1 MELKK
6 ILSGKYAFLF
16 AMLFAVIIGAG
27 GGLGAVLFKYLI
39 YLVQY
44 LAFDLLGGVLT
55 DTFGSWGFIF
65 IPAIGG
71 LFVGLVIYYGAR
83 EAKGHGVPE
92 VMDAMANKGGRI
104 RPKIVVV
111 KTLASALCIGS
122 GGSVGRE
129 GPIVQIGSALGSTVG
144 QLFKLPTPWIR
155 TLVACGAAAGISATF
170 NTPLAGALFAYE
182 LLMPSFAMIGFSSI
196 VISAVVANVV
206 AINFLGRDSV
216 FNMSGIAAMS
226 DSRELFVYILMG
238 FAVALVGYLYVKTIN
253 LSENLFE
260 KVTKVPEWVLPVFGG
275 LMVGVMALYSKDLMG
290 VGYGKV
296 PWKAVASLDQ
306 AIDGTIALKV
316 LFFMVVMKIIANA
329 TTIGSGGSGGVF
341 APSLFIGGMIGGIF
355 GYIAQFF
362 FPEVHI
368 GTFAIVGGGAFFAA
382 VARAPITSILM
393 ILELTR
399 NYSLVVPVMITVV
412 IANEVYGFIN
422 KETIY
427 TEKLIRRGTDILG
440 MGTARLATGVKVEDI
455 MMEVEAP
462 VLPSTPIE
470 DLPRIFKETDHLGLL
485 VVNENEEL
493 IGIVTHT
500 DYDRYK
506 ASGEILSVVDE
517 ICTKKLK
524 KAYPDQTVNEILNW
538 GINSDIARIP
548 VVSIEDET
556 KLIGIIRRESFL
568 RAWKMAYKKGERSIL

>member
-1 MELKK
+1 MKK
-6 ILSGKYAFLF
+6 ILAGKYAFLM
-16 AMLFAVIIGAG
+16 AVVFAVTIGTGAG
-27 GGLGAVLFKYLI
+27 FGALLFKKLI
-39 YLVQY
+39 FYVQY
-44 LAFDLLGGVLT
+44 LAFDLLGGILEN
-55 DTFGSWGFIF
+55 TFGSWGFIF
-65 IPAIGG
+65 VPAIGG
-71 LFVGLVIYYGAR
+71 LLVGLVIYYGAR

-144 QLFKLPTPWIR
+144 QILKLPTPWIR

-196 VISAVVANVV
+196 VISAVIGNVV
-206 AINFLGRDSV
+206 AIHFLGRDSV

-226 DSRELFVYILMG
+226 DSRELVIYVLLG
-238 FAVALVGYLYVKTIN
+238 LTVALIGFLFVKAIN
-253 LSENLFE
+253 FSEDLFE
-260 KVTKVPEWVLPVFGG
+260 SIKKIPEWLMPVFGG
-275 LMVGVMALYSKDLMG
+275 LIVGVLALYSKDLMG
-290 VGYGKV
+290 VGYGDV
-296 PWKAVASLDQ
+296 PWKAMASLDQ
-306 AIDGTIALKV
+306 AIDGTIPLKI
-316 LFFMVVMKIIANA
+316 LFFMVFLKIIANA

-341 APSLFIGGMIGGIF
+341 APSLFIGGMVGGIF

-362 FPEVHI
+362 FPDVHI
-368 GTFAIVGGGAFFAA
+368 GTYAIVGGGAFFAA
-382 VARAPITSILM
+382 VGRAPITSILM

-412 IANEVYGFIN
+412 LANEMFRFIN

-455 MMEVEAP
+455 MLEIESTI
-462 VLPSTPIE
+462 LPSTPIE
-470 DLPRIFKETDHLGLL
+470 DLPGIFKSTDHMGLL
-485 VVNENEEL
+485 VVNEKDEL
-493 IGIVTHT
+493 VGIVTHT

-506 ASGEILSVVDE
+506 ASGENLSIVDE

-524 KAYPDQTVNEILNW
+524 KAYPDQTVNEIMNW

-548 VVSIEDET
+548 VVSIEDDT

-568 RAWKMAYKKGERSIL
+568 RAWKMAYTKGERSIL

>member
-1 MELKK
+1 MNIKK
-6 ILSGKYAFLF
+6 LLSGKYAFLL
-16 AMLFAVIIGAG
+16 AVLFAVTIGIGAG
-27 GGLGAVLFKYLI
+27 FGAIAFKYLI
-39 YLVQY
+39 YFVQY
-44 LAFDLLGGVLT
+44 LAFDLLGGVLQN
-55 DTFGSWGFIF
+55 TFGSWGFIF

-71 LFVGLVIYYGAR
+71 LLVGLVIYYGAR

-144 QLFKLPTPWIR
+144 QLLKLPTPWIR

-226 DSRELFVYILMG
+226 DSRELFIYILLG
-238 FAVALVGYLYVKTIN
+238 LSVAFIGYVYVKTIN
-253 LSENLFE
+253 LSEDLFE
-260 KVTKVPEWVLPVFGG
+260 RINKIPEWVLPVFGG
-275 LMVGVMALYSKDLMG
+275 LMVGAIALYSKDLMG
-290 VGYGKV
+290 VGYGSV
-296 PWKAVASLDQ
+296 PWKSTASLDQ
-306 AIDGTIALKV
+306 AIAGTIPLKI
-316 LFFMVVMKIIANA
+316 LFFMVAFKIIANA

-341 APSLFIGGMIGGIF
+341 APSLFIGGMIGAIF

-412 IANEVYGFIN
+412 IANEVYRFMN

-462 VLPSTPIE
+462 ILPSTPIE
-470 DLPRIFKETDHLGLL
+470 DLPGIFESTGHLGLL
-485 VVNENEEL
+485 VVNEKDEL

-500 DYDRYK
+500 DYTEYK
-506 ASGEILSVVDE
+506 GSGEKLSIVDE

-538 GINSDIARIP
+538 GINSNIARIP
-548 VVSIEDET
+548 VVSADDET

-568 RAWKMAYKKGERSIL
+568 KAWKMAYTKGERSIL

>member
-1 MELKK
+1 MKMKK
-6 ILSGKYAFLF
+6 ILAGKYAFLM
-16 AMLFAVIIGAG
+16 AVVFAVTIGTGAG
-27 GGLGAVLFKYLI
+27 FGALLFKKLI
-39 YLVQY
+39 FYVQY
-44 LAFDLLGGVLT
+44 LAFDLLGGILEN
-55 DTFGSWGFIF
+55 TFGSWGFIF
-65 IPAIGG
+65 VPAIGG
-71 LFVGLVIYYGAR
+71 LLVGLVIYYGAR

-144 QLFKLPTPWIR
+144 QILKLPTPWIR

-196 VISAVVANVV
+196 VISAVIGNVV
-206 AINFLGRDSV
+206 AIHFLGRDSV

-226 DSRELFVYILMG
+226 DSRELVIYVLLG
-238 FAVALVGYLYVKTIN
+238 LTVALIGFLFVKAIN
-253 LSENLFE
+253 FSEDLFE
-260 KVTKVPEWVLPVFGG
+260 SIKKIPEWLMPVFGG
-275 LMVGVMALYSKDLMG
+275 LIVGVLALYSKDLMG
-290 VGYGKV
+290 VGYGDV
-296 PWKAVASLDQ
+296 PWKAMASLDQ
-306 AIDGTIALKV
+306 AIDGTIPLKI
-316 LFFMVVMKIIANA
+316 LFFMVFLKIIANA

-341 APSLFIGGMIGGIF
+341 APSLFIGGMVGGIF

-362 FPEVHI
+362 FPDVHI
-368 GTFAIVGGGAFFAA
+368 GTYAIVGGGAFFAA
-382 VARAPITSILM
+382 VGRAPITSILM

-412 IANEVYGFIN
+412 LANEMFRFIN

-455 MMEVEAP
+455 MLEIESTI
-462 VLPSTPIE
+462 LPSTPIE
-470 DLPRIFKETDHLGLL
+470 DLPGIFKSTDHMGLL
-485 VVNENEEL
+485 VVNEKDEL
-493 IGIVTHT
+493 VGIVTHT

-506 ASGEILSVVDE
+506 ASGENLSIVDE

-524 KAYPDQTVNEILNW
+524 KAYPDQTVNEIMNW

-548 VVSIEDET
+548 VVSIEDDT

-568 RAWKMAYKKGERSIL
+568 RAWKMAYTKGERSIL